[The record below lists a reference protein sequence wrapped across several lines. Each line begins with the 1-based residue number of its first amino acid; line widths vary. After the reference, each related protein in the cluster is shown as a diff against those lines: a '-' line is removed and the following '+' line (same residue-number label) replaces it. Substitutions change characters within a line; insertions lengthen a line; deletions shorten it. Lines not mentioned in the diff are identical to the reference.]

1 MEPEDYKVSQSKP
14 RAKKEALMTTTTMSP
29 NEQAT
34 LVLDDA
40 PVPRRLKLSA
50 LWVATMFLY
59 VYVDM
64 FSLYTPGT
72 IDEIRAGRVWEFTIS
87 QTWALGALVLMAI
100 PSLMIALTLTLPKRA
115 ARWTN
120 LIVAAL
126 LVVVSV
132 GNAVG
137 ESWSFY
143 WLGAALET
151 ALLVA
156 VIRIGWRWQR

>member
-1 MEPEDYKVSQSKP
+1 
-14 RAKKEALMTTTTMSP
+14 MTKTTISP
-29 NEQAT
+29 NEPAT
-34 LVLDDA
+34 LVLDDP
-40 PVPRRLKLSA
+40 PVPTRLKLSA

-59 VYVDM
+59 VYVDI
-64 FSLYTPGT
+64 FWLLTPGT
-72 IDEIRAGRVWEFTIS
+72 IDEIRAGRVWEFAIS
-87 QTWALGALVLMAI
+87 PTWALGALVLMAI

-120 LIVAAL
+120 LIVAGL
-126 LVVVSV
+126 MTLVSI

-156 VIRIGWRWQR
+156 VTRIGWRWQP